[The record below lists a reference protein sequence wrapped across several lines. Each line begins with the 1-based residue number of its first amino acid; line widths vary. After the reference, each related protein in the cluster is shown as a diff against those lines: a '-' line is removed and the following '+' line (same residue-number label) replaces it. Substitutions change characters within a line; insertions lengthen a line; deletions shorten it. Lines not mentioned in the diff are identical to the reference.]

1 MAAFPLFMELE
12 GKPCLVVGGGQVAF
26 RKARTLCA
34 FGACVTVVAKQVLP
48 AFYELDRVTVIV
60 RAFVPEDLEGMQ
72 LVFAAV
78 DDTACSVQVAAL
90 CREKRIPVNV
100 ADVPKLCDFY
110 FPALVR
116 RGEVIVGISTGGG
129 SPALAAGLRRKL
141 DALLPQDLAE
151 NEKEVAKVRKAL
163 LAAGKNPAEDE
174 TYMRM
179 TKDCLQ

>member
-12 GKPCLVVGGGQVAF
+12 GKQCLVVGGGQVAL

-34 FGACVTVVAKQVLP
+34 YGACVTLVAKQVLP
-48 AFYELDRVTVIV
+48 AFYELDPVTVIV
-60 RAFVPEDLEGMQ
+60 RAFVPEDVEGMQ
-72 LVFAAV
+72 LVFVAV
-78 DDTACSVQVAAL
+78 DDAACSVQVAEL
-90 CREKRIPVNV
+90 CRERRIPVNV

-116 RGEVIVGISTGGG
+116 RGDVVVGISTGGG
-129 SPALAAGLRRKL
+129 SPALAAGLRRKI

-151 NEKEVAKVRKAL
+151 QEKCVAELRKVL

-179 TKDCLQ
+179 AGEDV

>member
-12 GKPCLVVGGGQVAF
+12 GKSCLVVGGGQVAF

-34 FGACVTVVAKQVLP
+34 YGACVTVVAKQVLS
-48 AFYELDRVTVIV
+48 AFYELGSVTVTV

-72 LVFAAV
+72 LVFVAV
-78 DDTACSVQVAAL
+78 DDAACSVRVAAL

-116 RGEVIVGISTGGG
+116 RGKVVVGVSTGGE
-129 SPALAAGLRRKL
+129 SPALAAGLRRKI
-141 DALLPQDLAE
+141 DSLLPQDLSE
-151 NEKEVAKVRKAL
+151 NEEEMAKMRRAL

-179 TKDCLQ
+179 TEECL